1 VIADVGAGNI
11 FQRGTCCP
19 PAILGGYLSGETAN
33 HQYAKRVGAPQRQA
47 PHDCHAHTQFI

>member
-47 PHDCHAHTQFI
+47 PHDCHAHTQSI